1 MDDYLMENKVVS
13 VWTRYIEKWIAQ
25 NIWYTIKSIK
35 CIFYSVHKSSN
46 YYSLTSI
53 SKNLSYFCV
62 KLKEIHN
69 ESSRRSLKV
78 SNPLLIYFVTMM
90 LLKNKLTL
98 FLIRSN
104 LTSFLSMCAYIISSC
119 VLIFLT
125 HFLHFLWP
133 SSGTFH
139 FSLYLL
145 SPSLYTILNIKQ
157 LCFS

>member
-90 LLKNKLTL
+90 LLKNKLTF
-98 FLIRSN
+98 FLLRSN
-104 LTSFLSMCAYIISSC
+104 LTSFFINVCIHNFFLCFNFSYSFSSFPMTLLWHISFLSLS
-119 VLIFLT
+119 
-125 HFLHFLWP
+125 P
-133 SSGTFH
+133 
-139 FSLYLL
+139 FSLFIY
-145 SPSLYTILNIKQ
+145 Y
-157 LCFS
+157 FEH